1 MTSTLSESC
10 KADDNT
16 YSECVAII
24 NCFACGVGGDAI
36 DFTARLFGLSQYEA
50 AKRLIEDFRLD
61 IHIEDK
67 GKRRRIGNRAP
78 LKTQKPKVV
87 LIREKLEQWLNYA
100 TDVLIRY
107 LKWIQFW
114 KEIYKPEPDEEWHE
128 LFTEA
133 LANERKINDYLDV
146 LMFGTGEEIVE
157 FFKMKRREVEKIEE
171 RINEYQ
177 RGVLDGIRRYC
188 ERGDAYNRRC
198 Q

>member
-1 MTSTLSESC
+1 MSKKIVLT
-10 KADDNT
+10 
-16 YSECVAII
+16 
-24 NCFACGVGGDAI
+24 GGG
-36 DFTARLFGLSQYEA
+36 TAGHVTPNMALIPKLRELDYEIVYMGSYDGIE
-50 AKRLIEDFRLD
+50 KKLIEDFGL
-61 IHIEDK
+61 HIKVEDRNK
-67 GKRRRIGNRAP
+67 YKRTHQSRNTLIS
-78 LKTQKPKVV
+78 KKPKVV
-87 LIREKLEQWLNYA
+87 MIREKLEQWLKHA

-177 RGVLDGIRRYC
+177 REVLDGIRRYC
-188 ERGDAYNRRC
+188 ERGNAYNRRC

>member
-1 MTSTLSESC
+1 MM
-10 KADDNT
+10 
-16 YSECVAII
+16 
-24 NCFACGVGGDAI
+24 
-36 DFTARLFGLSQYEA
+36 
-50 AKRLIEDFRLD
+50 
-61 IHIEDK
+61 
-67 GKRRRIGNRAP
+67 
-78 LKTQKPKVV
+78 
-87 LIREKLEQWLNYA
+87 IREKLDQWLKHA
-100 TDVLIRY
+100 TGVLIRY

-114 KEIYKPEPDEEWHE
+114 KEFYKPEPDEEWHE

-177 RGVLDGIRRYC
+177 REVLDGIRRYC